1 MQYFILALFFSI
13 GILIIFKA
21 FEKYKVRNLQVIV
34 ISYGVSGALAVSNSY
49 SNNNNISQIL
59 GNNYIIAIILGISF
73 FIGFIFLSL
82 STQKLG
88 LSITSIAVN
97 ISVIIPVIVAAIIY
111 NEKIYGYHL
120 IGLLL
125 AFPGFYLILKPS
137 KQKPFQWKS
146 IIFPLVLF
154 FIGGLNNSLL
164 RQAEVIGAM
173 DFPMAFL
180 GILFSIAFAVS
191 IIYTIV
197 TKQEI
202 SLKVKE
208 MGFGVLLG
216 SFNFASTYFF
226 LKSLNH
232 FPSSLYFSIYNLS
245 FIAISAIVGLVIYK
259 EKLSKTNLLGLII
272 AAIAV
277 MMMNL

>member
-1 MQYFILALFFSI
+1 MPYFFLAIFFSV

-21 FEKYKVRNLQVIV
+21 FEKYKIRNLQVIV
-34 ISYGVSGALAVSNSY
+34 ISYFISGFLAVSNSY
-49 SNNNNISQIL
+49 YNNNNIDQIID
-59 GNNYIIAIILGISF
+59 NYYFIAIILGISF
-73 FIGFIFLSL
+73 FVGFVFLSL
-82 STQKLG
+82 STQRLG
-88 LSITSIAVN
+88 ISITSIAVN
-97 ISVIIPVIVAAIIY
+97 ISVIIPVIVAAFLY
-111 NEKIYGYHL
+111 HEKIYGYHL

-137 KQKPFQWKS
+137 KQKHFQWKS

-164 RQAEVIGAM
+164 RQAEVVGAM
-173 DFPMAFL
+173 NSPMTFL
-180 GILFSIAFAVS
+180 GILFSIAFIVS

-197 TKQEI
+197 IKQELSFKI
-202 SLKVKE
+202 KE
-208 MGFGVLLG
+208 IGFGVLLG
-216 SFNFASTYFF
+216 TFNFASTYFF
-226 LKSLNH
+226 LKSLDY

-259 EKLSKTNLLGLII
+259 EKLSKTNLIGLVI
-272 AAIAV
+272 AAFAV

>member
-1 MQYFILALFFSI
+1 MVYFLLALFFAV
-13 GILIIFKA
+13 GILVVFKA

-49 SNNNNISQIL
+49 SNNNDISLIL

-88 LSITSIAVN
+88 ISITSIAVN
-97 ISVIIPVIVAAIIY
+97 ISVIIPVIVAAILY

-120 IGLLL
+120 LGLLL
-125 AFPGFYLILKPS
+125 ALPGFYLILKPNNS
-137 KQKPFQWKS
+137 KVFQWKS
-146 IIFPLVLF
+146 LFFPIILF

-164 RQAEVIGAM
+164 RQAEIIGAM
-173 DFPMAFL
+173 NSPMAFL

-197 TKQEI
+197 TRQELG
-202 SLKVKE
+202 LKIKE
-208 MGFGVLLG
+208 IGFGVLLG

-232 FPSSLYFSIYNLS
+232 FHSALYFSIYNLS
-245 FIAISAIVGLVIYK
+245 FITLSAFIGLIFYE
-259 EKLSKTNLLGLII
+259 EKLSKTNFIGLII

-277 MMMNL
+277 ALMNI